1 MNNPLE
7 AVTQAV
13 NSLVTALKLPD
24 ESAKANEVLG
34 EMSFPQFSRLLPYR
48 DYNQESGL
56 FMNDTTMG
64 FMLEAIP
71 INGANESIVEALD
84 HMLRT
89 KLPRGIPLCIHLMSS
104 QLVGDRIEYGLR
116 EFSWSGEQAERF
128 NAITRAYYM
137 KAAATQF
144 PLPEGMNLPLTLRH
158 YRVFISYCS
167 PSKKKSRADILE
179 MENLVKIIR
188 ASLQGAS
195 ITTQTVDAQAF
206 IDIVGEMINHNPD
219 SLYPKRRQLDP
230 YSDLNYQ
237 CVEDSFDLKV
247 RADYLT
253 LGLREN
259 GRNST
264 ARILNFH
271 LARNPEIA
279 FLWNVADNYSNLL
292 NPELS
297 ISCPFILTLTLV
309 VEDQVKTH
317 SEANLKYMDLE
328 KKSKTSYAKW
338 FPSVEK
344 EAKEWGELRQRLGS
358 GQSSVVSY
366 FLNIT
371 AFCKDNN
378 ETALEVE
385 QDILNSFRK
394 NGFELISPRFNHMR
408 NFLTCLPF
416 MAGKGLF
423 KQLKEAGVVQ
433 RAESFNVANLMP
445 LVADNPLTPA
455 GLLAPTYRNQLAF
468 IDIFFRGMNN
478 TNYNMAVCGTSG
490 AGKTGLIQP
499 LIRSVLD
506 SGGFAVVFDM
516 GDGYKSLCENM
527 GGVYLDGETLRFNP
541 FANMLGGDKRLIDA
555 HNQAV
560 DFAVRQVEA
569 LASTRVMT
577 DGQSETVLT
586 GNLVMALFN
595 HDTSRDQEPQLHTHT
610 VVANVT
616 QHNGEWKTLSSDK
629 VGKTGFIE
637 NVYANQIAFGRLYRE
652 KLKEQVEALGYETEV
667 VGKHGM
673 WEMPGVPVEAFSG
686 RSQAIREAVGEDAS
700 LKSRDVAALDTRKSK
715 QHVDPE
721 VRMAEWMQTLKDTG
735 FDIRAYRDAA
745 DQRAETRT
753 QAPGAVSQEGPDVQQ
768 AVTQAIAGLSERK
781 VQFTYTDVL
790 ARTVGILPPENGVI
804 ERARAGIDE
813 AISREQLIPL
823 DREKGLFTSGIHVLD
838 ELSVRAL
845 SRDIM
850 KQNRVTVHPEKSV
863 PRTAGYSDAVSVLA
877 QDRPSL
883 AIVSGQGGAAGQ
895 RERVAELV
903 MMARE
908 QGREVQII
916 AADRRSQMNLK
927 QDERLSGELITGRR
941 QLQEGMTFTPGS
953 TVIVDQGEKLSL
965 KETLTLLDGA
975 ARHNVQVLITDSGQR
990 TGTGSALMAMK
1001 DAGVN
1006 TYRWQGGEQRP
1017 ATIISEPDRNVRY
1030 ARLAGDFAASVK
1042 AGEESVAQVSGVRE
1056 QAILTQ
1062 AIRSELKTQGVLG
1075 HPEVTMTALSP
1086 VWLDSRSRYLRDMY
1100 RPGMVMEQWNPET
1113 RSHDRYVIDRV
1124 TAQSHSLTLRDAQG
1138 ETQVVRISSLD
1149 SSWSLFRPE
1158 KMPVAD
1164 GERLRV
1170 TGKIP
1175 GLRVSGGDRLQVT
1188 SVSEDAMT
1196 VVVPGR
1202 AEPASLPVA
1211 DSPFTALKLENGWV
1225 ETPGH
1230 SVSDSAKVFA
1240 SVTQMAMD
1248 NATLNGLARS
1258 GRDVRLYSS
1267 LDETRTAE
1275 KLARHPSFTVVS
1287 EQIKVRAGETLLET
1301 AISLQKAGL
1310 HTPAQQAI
1318 HLALPVLESK
1328 NLAFSMVDL
1337 LTEAK
1342 SFAAEGT
1349 SFTELGGEI
1358 NAQIKRGDLLY
1369 VDVAKGYGTGL
1380 LVSRASYEAEK
1391 SILRHIL
1398 EGKEAVTPLM
1408 ERVPG
1413 ELMEKLTS
1421 GQRAA
1426 TRMIL
1431 ETSDRFTVV
1440 QGYAGVGKT
1449 TQFRAVMSAVNMLP
1463 ESERP
1468 RVVGLGP
1475 THRAVGEMRSAGV
1488 DAQTLAS
1495 FLHDTQLQQ
1504 RSGETPDF
1512 SNTLFLLDESSMVGN
1527 TDMARAYALIAAGG
1541 GRAVA
1546 SGDTDQLQAIA
1557 PGQPFR
1563 LQQTRSAADVAI
1575 MKEIVRQ
1582 TPELREAV
1590 YSLINRD
1597 VERALSGLES
1607 VKPSQVP
1614 RLEGAWA
1621 PEHSVTEFSHSQE
1634 AKLAEA
1640 QQKAMLKGEAFPD
1653 VPMTLYEA
1661 IVRDYTGRTPEA
1673 REQTLI
1679 VTHLNEDRRVL
1690 NSMIHDA
1697 REKAGELGKEQ
1708 VMVPVLNTAN
1718 IRDGELRRLSTW
1730 ENNPDAL
1737 ALVDSVYHRI
1747 AGISKDDGLITLED
1761 AEGNTRLISPR
1772 EAVAEGVTLYTPD
1785 KIRVGTGD
1793 RMRFTKSDRERGYV
1807 ANSVWTVTAVSGD
1820 SVTLSDG
1827 QQTRVIRPGQER
1839 AEQHIDLAYAIT
1851 AHGAQ
1856 GASETFAIALEGTE
1870 GNRKLMAGFESAYVA
1885 LSRMKQHVQVY
1896 TDNRQGWTDAINN
1909 AVQKGTAH
1917 DVLEPKPDREV
1928 MNAQRL
1934 FSTARELRDVAAGRA
1949 VLRQAG
1955 LAGGDSPAR
1964 FIAPGRKY
1972 PQPYVALPAFD
1983 RNGKSAGIW
1992 LNPLT
1997 TDDGNGLRGFSG
2009 EGRVKGSGD
2018 AQFVAL
2024 QGSRNGESLLADN
2037 MQDGVR
2043 IARDNPDSGVVVRI
2057 AGEGRPWNPGA
2068 ITGGRVWGDI
2078 PDSSVQPGAGNGEPV
2093 TAEVLAQRQAEEAI
2107 RRETERRADEI
2118 VRKMAENKP
2127 DLPDGKT
2134 EQAVRE
2140 IAGQERDRADITER
2154 EAALPESVLRESQRE
2169 QEAVREVARENLLQE
2184 RLQQI
2189 ERDMVRDLQKEKTL
2203 GGD

>member
-1 MNNPLE
+1 MQDGSNKHRPGYDL
-7 AVTQAV
+7 TF
-13 NSLVTALKLPD
+13 
-24 ESAKANEVLG
+24 SA
-34 EMSFPQFSRLLPYR
+34 P
-48 DYNQESGL
+48 
-56 FMNDTTMG
+56 
-64 FMLEAIP
+64 
-71 INGANESIVEALD
+71 
-84 HMLRT
+84 
-89 KLPRGIPLCIHLMSS
+89 
-104 QLVGDRIEYGLR
+104 
-116 EFSWSGEQAERF
+116 
-128 NAITRAYYM
+128 
-137 KAAATQF
+137 
-144 PLPEGMNLPLTLRH
+144 
-158 YRVFISYCS
+158 
-167 PSKKKSRADILE
+167 KS
-179 MENLVKIIR
+179 
-188 ASLQGAS
+188 
-195 ITTQTVDAQAF
+195 
-206 IDIVGEMINHNPD
+206 
-219 SLYPKRRQLDP
+219 
-230 YSDLNYQ
+230 
-237 CVEDSFDLKV
+237 
-247 RADYLT
+247 
-253 LGLREN
+253 
-259 GRNST
+259 
-264 ARILNFH
+264 
-271 LARNPEIA
+271 
-279 FLWNVADNYSNLL
+279 
-292 NPELS
+292 
-297 ISCPFILTLTLV
+297 
-309 VEDQVKTH
+309 
-317 SEANLKYMDLE
+317 
-328 KKSKTSYAKW
+328 
-338 FPSVEK
+338 
-344 EAKEWGELRQRLGS
+344 
-358 GQSSVVSY
+358 VS
-366 FLNIT
+366 
-371 AFCKDNN
+371 
-378 ETALEVE
+378 
-385 QDILNSFRK
+385 
-394 NGFELISPRFNHMR
+394 M
-408 NFLTCLPF
+408 
-416 MAGKGLF
+416 MA
-423 KQLKEAGVVQ
+423 
-433 RAESFNVANLMP
+433 
-445 LVADNPLTPA
+445 
-455 GLLAPTYRNQLAF
+455 
-468 IDIFFRGMNN
+468 
-478 TNYNMAVCGTSG
+478 
-490 AGKTGLIQP
+490 
-499 LIRSVLD
+499 
-506 SGGFAVVFDM
+506 
-516 GDGYKSLCENM
+516 
-527 GGVYLDGETLRFNP
+527 
-541 FANMLGGDKRLIDA
+541 MLGGDKRLIDA

-595 HDTSRDQEPQLHTHT
+595 HDTSRDQDPQLHTHV

-629 VGKTGFIE
+629 VGKTGFSE
-637 NVYANQIAFGRLYRE
+637 NVLANRIAFGKIYQSELRQR
-652 KLKEQVEALGYETEV
+652 VEALGYETEV

-721 VRMAEWMQTLKDTG
+721 VRMAEWMQTLKETG

-745 DQRAETRT
+745 DQRAEIRT
-753 QAPGAVSQEGPDVQQ
+753 QAPGPASQDGPDVQQ

-941 QLQEGMTFTPGS
+941 QLQEGMVFTPGS

-1030 ARLAGDFAASVK
+1030 DRLAGDFAASVK

-1175 GLRVSGGDRLQVT
+1175 GLRVSGGDRLQVA

-1202 AEPASLPVA
+1202 AEPATLPVA

-1230 SVSDSAKVFA
+1230 SVSDSATVFA

-1267 LDETRTAE
+1267 LDEPRTAE
-1275 KLARHPSFTVVS
+1275 KLAR
-1287 EQIKVRAGETLLET
+1287 
-1301 AISLQKAGL
+1301 
-1310 HTPAQQAI
+1310 
-1318 HLALPVLESK
+1318 
-1328 NLAFSMVDL
+1328 
-1337 LTEAK
+1337 
-1342 SFAAEGT
+1342 
-1349 SFTELGGEI
+1349 
-1358 NAQIKRGDLLY
+1358 
-1369 VDVAKGYGTGL
+1369 
-1380 LVSRASYEAEK
+1380 
-1391 SILRHIL
+1391 
-1398 EGKEAVTPLM
+1398 
-1408 ERVPG
+1408 
-1413 ELMEKLTS
+1413 
-1421 GQRAA
+1421 
-1426 TRMIL
+1426 
-1431 ETSDRFTVV
+1431 
-1440 QGYAGVGKT
+1440 
-1449 TQFRAVMSAVNMLP
+1449 
-1463 ESERP
+1463 
-1468 RVVGLGP
+1468 
-1475 THRAVGEMRSAGV
+1475 
-1488 DAQTLAS
+1488 
-1495 FLHDTQLQQ
+1495 Q

-1563 LQQTRSAADVAI
+1563 LQQTRSAADVVI

-1614 RLEGAWA
+1614 RQEGAWA

-1653 VPMTLYEA
+1653 IPMTLYEA

-1747 AGISKDDGLITLED
+1747 AGISKDDGLISEP
-1761 AEGNTRLISPR
+1761 AH
-1772 EAVAEGVTLYTPD
+1772 
-1785 KIRVGTGD
+1785 TG
-1793 RMRFTKSDRERGYV
+1793 
-1807 ANSVWTVTAVSGD
+1807 
-1820 SVTLSDG
+1820 
-1827 QQTRVIRPGQER
+1827 
-1839 AEQHIDLAYAIT
+1839 
-1851 AHGAQ
+1851 
-1856 GASETFAIALEGTE
+1856 
-1870 GNRKLMAGFESAYVA
+1870 
-1885 LSRMKQHVQVY
+1885 
-1896 TDNRQGWTDAINN
+1896 
-1909 AVQKGTAH
+1909 
-1917 DVLEPKPDREV
+1917 
-1928 MNAQRL
+1928 
-1934 FSTARELRDVAAGRA
+1934 
-1949 VLRQAG
+1949 
-1955 LAGGDSPAR
+1955 
-1964 FIAPGRKY
+1964 
-1972 PQPYVALPAFD
+1972 
-1983 RNGKSAGIW
+1983 
-1992 LNPLT
+1992 
-1997 TDDGNGLRGFSG
+1997 
-2009 EGRVKGSGD
+2009 
-2018 AQFVAL
+2018 
-2024 QGSRNGESLLADN
+2024 
-2037 MQDGVR
+2037 
-2043 IARDNPDSGVVVRI
+2043 
-2057 AGEGRPWNPGA
+2057 
-2068 ITGGRVWGDI
+2068 
-2078 PDSSVQPGAGNGEPV
+2078 
-2093 TAEVLAQRQAEEAI
+2093 
-2107 RRETERRADEI
+2107 
-2118 VRKMAENKP
+2118 
-2127 DLPDGKT
+2127 
-2134 EQAVRE
+2134 
-2140 IAGQERDRADITER
+2140 
-2154 EAALPESVLRESQRE
+2154 
-2169 QEAVREVARENLLQE
+2169 
-2184 RLQQI
+2184 
-2189 ERDMVRDLQKEKTL
+2189 
-2203 GGD
+2203 

>member
-1 MNNPLE
+1 MMSIAQVRSAGSAGNYYTDKDNYYVLGSMGERWAGQGAEQLGLQGSVDKDVFTRLLE
-7 AVTQAV
+7 GR
-13 NSLVTALKLPD
+13 LPD
-24 ESAKANEVLG
+24 GADL
-34 EMSFPQFSRLLPYR
+34 SRMQ
-48 DYNQESGL
+48 D
-56 FMNDTTMG
+56 
-64 FMLEAIP
+64 
-71 INGANESIVEALD
+71 
-84 HMLRT
+84 
-89 KLPRGIPLCIHLMSS
+89 
-104 QLVGDRIEYGLR
+104 
-116 EFSWSGEQAERF
+116 
-128 NAITRAYYM
+128 
-137 KAAATQF
+137 
-144 PLPEGMNLPLTLRH
+144 
-158 YRVFISYCS
+158 
-167 PSKKKSRADILE
+167 
-179 MENLVKIIR
+179 
-188 ASLQGAS
+188 
-195 ITTQTVDAQAF
+195 
-206 IDIVGEMINHNPD
+206 
-219 SLYPKRRQLDP
+219 
-230 YSDLNYQ
+230 
-237 CVEDSFDLKV
+237 
-247 RADYLT
+247 
-253 LGLREN
+253 
-259 GRNST
+259 GRN
-264 ARILNFH
+264 RH
-271 LARNPEIA
+271 RPGY
-279 FLWNVADNYSNLL
+279 D
-292 NPELS
+292 
-297 ISCPFILTLTLV
+297 LTF
-309 VEDQVKTH
+309 
-317 SEANLKYMDLE
+317 SAP
-328 KKSKTSYAKW
+328 KS
-338 FPSVEK
+338 
-344 EAKEWGELRQRLGS
+344 
-358 GQSSVVSY
+358 VS
-366 FLNIT
+366 
-371 AFCKDNN
+371 
-378 ETALEVE
+378 
-385 QDILNSFRK
+385 
-394 NGFELISPRFNHMR
+394 M
-408 NFLTCLPF
+408 
-416 MAGKGLF
+416 MA
-423 KQLKEAGVVQ
+423 
-433 RAESFNVANLMP
+433 
-445 LVADNPLTPA
+445 
-455 GLLAPTYRNQLAF
+455 
-468 IDIFFRGMNN
+468 
-478 TNYNMAVCGTSG
+478 
-490 AGKTGLIQP
+490 
-499 LIRSVLD
+499 
-506 SGGFAVVFDM
+506 
-516 GDGYKSLCENM
+516 
-527 GGVYLDGETLRFNP
+527 
-541 FANMLGGDKRLIDA
+541 MLGGDKRLIEA

-595 HDTSRDQEPQLHTHT
+595 HDTSRDQEPQLHTHA

-686 RSQAIREAVGEDAS
+686 RSQTIREAVGEDAS

-721 VRMAEWMQTLKDTG
+721 VRMAEWMQTLKETG

-753 QAPGAVSQEGPDVQQ
+753 QAPGAVSLEGPDVQQ

-941 QLQEGMTFTPGS
+941 QLLEGMAFTPGS

-1075 HPEVTMTALSP
+1075 HQEVTMTALSP

-1175 GLRVSGGDRLQVT
+1175 GLRVSGGDRLQVA

-1202 AEPASLPVA
+1202 AEPATLPVA

-1287 EQIKVRAGETLLET
+1287 EQIKARAGETLLET

-1318 HLALPVLESK
+1318 HLALPVVESK

-1349 SFTELGGEI
+1349 SFTEL
-1358 NAQIKRGDLLY
+1358 
-1369 VDVAKGYGTGL
+1369 
-1380 LVSRASYEAEK
+1380 
-1391 SILRHIL
+1391 
-1398 EGKEAVTPLM
+1398 
-1408 ERVPG
+1408 
-1413 ELMEKLTS
+1413 
-1421 GQRAA
+1421 
-1426 TRMIL
+1426 
-1431 ETSDRFTVV
+1431 
-1440 QGYAGVGKT
+1440 
-1449 TQFRAVMSAVNMLP
+1449 
-1463 ESERP
+1463 
-1468 RVVGLGP
+1468 
-1475 THRAVGEMRSAGV
+1475 
-1488 DAQTLAS
+1488 
-1495 FLHDTQLQQ
+1495 
-1504 RSGETPDF
+1504 
-1512 SNTLFLLDESSMVGN
+1512 
-1527 TDMARAYALIAAGG
+1527 
-1541 GRAVA
+1541 
-1546 SGDTDQLQAIA
+1546 
-1557 PGQPFR
+1557 
-1563 LQQTRSAADVAI
+1563 
-1575 MKEIVRQ
+1575 
-1582 TPELREAV
+1582 
-1590 YSLINRD
+1590 
-1597 VERALSGLES
+1597 
-1607 VKPSQVP
+1607 
-1614 RLEGAWA
+1614 
-1621 PEHSVTEFSHSQE
+1621 
-1634 AKLAEA
+1634 
-1640 QQKAMLKGEAFPD
+1640 
-1653 VPMTLYEA
+1653 
-1661 IVRDYTGRTPEA
+1661 
-1673 REQTLI
+1673 
-1679 VTHLNEDRRVL
+1679 
-1690 NSMIHDA
+1690 
-1697 REKAGELGKEQ
+1697 
-1708 VMVPVLNTAN
+1708 
-1718 IRDGELRRLSTW
+1718 
-1730 ENNPDAL
+1730 
-1737 ALVDSVYHRI
+1737 
-1747 AGISKDDGLITLED
+1747 
-1761 AEGNTRLISPR
+1761 
-1772 EAVAEGVTLYTPD
+1772 
-1785 KIRVGTGD
+1785 
-1793 RMRFTKSDRERGYV
+1793 
-1807 ANSVWTVTAVSGD
+1807 
-1820 SVTLSDG
+1820 
-1827 QQTRVIRPGQER
+1827 
-1839 AEQHIDLAYAIT
+1839 
-1851 AHGAQ
+1851 
-1856 GASETFAIALEGTE
+1856 
-1870 GNRKLMAGFESAYVA
+1870 
-1885 LSRMKQHVQVY
+1885 
-1896 TDNRQGWTDAINN
+1896 
-1909 AVQKGTAH
+1909 
-1917 DVLEPKPDREV
+1917 
-1928 MNAQRL
+1928 
-1934 FSTARELRDVAAGRA
+1934 RDVAAGRA
-1949 VLRQAG
+1949 VLRQAR

-2024 QGSRNGESLLADN
+2024 QGSRNGESLLTDN

-2057 AGEGRPWNPGA
+2057 AGEGRPWNPGT

-2078 PDSSVQPGAGNGEPV
+2078 PDNSVQPGAGNGEPV

-2118 VRKMAENKP
+2118 VRKVAENKP

-2134 EQAVRE
+2134 EQAVRD
-2140 IAGQERDRADITER
+2140 IAGLERDRSAISER
-2154 EAALPESVLRESQRE
+2154 EAALPESVLREPQRVR
-2169 QEAVREVARENLLQE
+2169 EAVREVARENLLQE
-2184 RLQQI
+2184 RLQQM

>member
-1 MNNPLE
+1 M
-7 AVTQAV
+7 
-13 NSLVTALKLPD
+13 
-24 ESAKANEVLG
+24 
-34 EMSFPQFSRLLPYR
+34 
-48 DYNQESGL
+48 
-56 FMNDTTMG
+56 
-64 FMLEAIP
+64 
-71 INGANESIVEALD
+71 
-84 HMLRT
+84 
-89 KLPRGIPLCIHLMSS
+89 
-104 QLVGDRIEYGLR
+104 
-116 EFSWSGEQAERF
+116 
-128 NAITRAYYM
+128 
-137 KAAATQF
+137 
-144 PLPEGMNLPLTLRH
+144 
-158 YRVFISYCS
+158 
-167 PSKKKSRADILE
+167 
-179 MENLVKIIR
+179 
-188 ASLQGAS
+188 
-195 ITTQTVDAQAF
+195 
-206 IDIVGEMINHNPD
+206 
-219 SLYPKRRQLDP
+219 
-230 YSDLNYQ
+230 
-237 CVEDSFDLKV
+237 
-247 RADYLT
+247 
-253 LGLREN
+253 
-259 GRNST
+259 
-264 ARILNFH
+264 
-271 LARNPEIA
+271 
-279 FLWNVADNYSNLL
+279 
-292 NPELS
+292 
-297 ISCPFILTLTLV
+297 
-309 VEDQVKTH
+309 
-317 SEANLKYMDLE
+317 
-328 KKSKTSYAKW
+328 
-338 FPSVEK
+338 
-344 EAKEWGELRQRLGS
+344 
-358 GQSSVVSY
+358 
-366 FLNIT
+366 
-371 AFCKDNN
+371 
-378 ETALEVE
+378 
-385 QDILNSFRK
+385 
-394 NGFELISPRFNHMR
+394 
-408 NFLTCLPF
+408 
-416 MAGKGLF
+416 
-423 KQLKEAGVVQ
+423 
-433 RAESFNVANLMP
+433 
-445 LVADNPLTPA
+445 
-455 GLLAPTYRNQLAF
+455 
-468 IDIFFRGMNN
+468 
-478 TNYNMAVCGTSG
+478 
-490 AGKTGLIQP
+490 
-499 LIRSVLD
+499 
-506 SGGFAVVFDM
+506 
-516 GDGYKSLCENM
+516 
-527 GGVYLDGETLRFNP
+527 
-541 FANMLGGDKRLIDA
+541 
-555 HNQAV
+555 

-595 HDTSRDQEPQLHTHT
+595 HDTSRDQDPQLHTHV

-629 VGKTGFIE
+629 VGKTGFSE
-637 NVYANQIAFGRLYRE
+637 NVLANRIAFGKIYQSELRQR
-652 KLKEQVEALGYETEV
+652 VEALGYETEV

-721 VRMAEWMQTLKDTG
+721 VRMAEWMQTLKETG

-745 DQRAETRT
+745 DQRAEIRT
-753 QAPGAVSQEGPDVQQ
+753 QAPGPASQDGPDVQQ

-941 QLQEGMTFTPGS
+941 QLLEGMAFPPGS

-1056 QAILTQ
+1056 QAILTE

-1175 GLRVSGGDRLQVT
+1175 GLRVSGGDRLQVA

-1202 AEPASLPVA
+1202 AEPATLPVA

-1230 SVSDSAKVFA
+1230 SVSDSATVFA

-1267 LDETRTAE
+1267 LDEPRTAE
-1275 KLARHPSFTVVS
+1275 KLAR
-1287 EQIKVRAGETLLET
+1287 
-1301 AISLQKAGL
+1301 
-1310 HTPAQQAI
+1310 
-1318 HLALPVLESK
+1318 
-1328 NLAFSMVDL
+1328 
-1337 LTEAK
+1337 
-1342 SFAAEGT
+1342 
-1349 SFTELGGEI
+1349 
-1358 NAQIKRGDLLY
+1358 
-1369 VDVAKGYGTGL
+1369 
-1380 LVSRASYEAEK
+1380 
-1391 SILRHIL
+1391 
-1398 EGKEAVTPLM
+1398 
-1408 ERVPG
+1408 
-1413 ELMEKLTS
+1413 
-1421 GQRAA
+1421 
-1426 TRMIL
+1426 
-1431 ETSDRFTVV
+1431 
-1440 QGYAGVGKT
+1440 
-1449 TQFRAVMSAVNMLP
+1449 
-1463 ESERP
+1463 
-1468 RVVGLGP
+1468 
-1475 THRAVGEMRSAGV
+1475 
-1488 DAQTLAS
+1488 
-1495 FLHDTQLQQ
+1495 Q

-1563 LQQTRSAADVAI
+1563 LQQTRSAADVVI

-1614 RLEGAWA
+1614 RQEGAWA

-1653 VPMTLYEA
+1653 IPMTLYEA

-1747 AGISKDDGLITLED
+1747 AGISKDDGLISEP
-1761 AEGNTRLISPR
+1761 AH
-1772 EAVAEGVTLYTPD
+1772 
-1785 KIRVGTGD
+1785 TG
-1793 RMRFTKSDRERGYV
+1793 
-1807 ANSVWTVTAVSGD
+1807 
-1820 SVTLSDG
+1820 
-1827 QQTRVIRPGQER
+1827 
-1839 AEQHIDLAYAIT
+1839 
-1851 AHGAQ
+1851 
-1856 GASETFAIALEGTE
+1856 
-1870 GNRKLMAGFESAYVA
+1870 
-1885 LSRMKQHVQVY
+1885 
-1896 TDNRQGWTDAINN
+1896 
-1909 AVQKGTAH
+1909 
-1917 DVLEPKPDREV
+1917 
-1928 MNAQRL
+1928 
-1934 FSTARELRDVAAGRA
+1934 
-1949 VLRQAG
+1949 
-1955 LAGGDSPAR
+1955 
-1964 FIAPGRKY
+1964 
-1972 PQPYVALPAFD
+1972 
-1983 RNGKSAGIW
+1983 
-1992 LNPLT
+1992 
-1997 TDDGNGLRGFSG
+1997 
-2009 EGRVKGSGD
+2009 
-2018 AQFVAL
+2018 
-2024 QGSRNGESLLADN
+2024 
-2037 MQDGVR
+2037 
-2043 IARDNPDSGVVVRI
+2043 
-2057 AGEGRPWNPGA
+2057 
-2068 ITGGRVWGDI
+2068 
-2078 PDSSVQPGAGNGEPV
+2078 
-2093 TAEVLAQRQAEEAI
+2093 
-2107 RRETERRADEI
+2107 
-2118 VRKMAENKP
+2118 
-2127 DLPDGKT
+2127 
-2134 EQAVRE
+2134 
-2140 IAGQERDRADITER
+2140 
-2154 EAALPESVLRESQRE
+2154 
-2169 QEAVREVARENLLQE
+2169 
-2184 RLQQI
+2184 
-2189 ERDMVRDLQKEKTL
+2189 
-2203 GGD
+2203 

>member
-1 MNNPLE
+1 MLSFSVVKSAGSAGNYYTDKDNYYVLGSMGERWAGQGAEQLGLQGSVDKDVFTRLLE
-7 AVTQAV
+7 GR
-13 NSLVTALKLPD
+13 LPD
-24 ESAKANEVLG
+24 GADLSRMQDGSNKHRPGYDLTFSA
-34 EMSFPQFSRLLPYR
+34 P
-48 DYNQESGL
+48 
-56 FMNDTTMG
+56 
-64 FMLEAIP
+64 
-71 INGANESIVEALD
+71 
-84 HMLRT
+84 
-89 KLPRGIPLCIHLMSS
+89 
-104 QLVGDRIEYGLR
+104 
-116 EFSWSGEQAERF
+116 
-128 NAITRAYYM
+128 
-137 KAAATQF
+137 
-144 PLPEGMNLPLTLRH
+144 
-158 YRVFISYCS
+158 
-167 PSKKKSRADILE
+167 KS
-179 MENLVKIIR
+179 
-188 ASLQGAS
+188 
-195 ITTQTVDAQAF
+195 
-206 IDIVGEMINHNPD
+206 
-219 SLYPKRRQLDP
+219 
-230 YSDLNYQ
+230 
-237 CVEDSFDLKV
+237 
-247 RADYLT
+247 
-253 LGLREN
+253 
-259 GRNST
+259 
-264 ARILNFH
+264 
-271 LARNPEIA
+271 
-279 FLWNVADNYSNLL
+279 
-292 NPELS
+292 
-297 ISCPFILTLTLV
+297 
-309 VEDQVKTH
+309 
-317 SEANLKYMDLE
+317 
-328 KKSKTSYAKW
+328 
-338 FPSVEK
+338 
-344 EAKEWGELRQRLGS
+344 
-358 GQSSVVSY
+358 VS
-366 FLNIT
+366 
-371 AFCKDNN
+371 
-378 ETALEVE
+378 
-385 QDILNSFRK
+385 
-394 NGFELISPRFNHMR
+394 M
-408 NFLTCLPF
+408 
-416 MAGKGLF
+416 MA
-423 KQLKEAGVVQ
+423 
-433 RAESFNVANLMP
+433 
-445 LVADNPLTPA
+445 
-455 GLLAPTYRNQLAF
+455 
-468 IDIFFRGMNN
+468 
-478 TNYNMAVCGTSG
+478 
-490 AGKTGLIQP
+490 
-499 LIRSVLD
+499 
-506 SGGFAVVFDM
+506 
-516 GDGYKSLCENM
+516 
-527 GGVYLDGETLRFNP
+527 
-541 FANMLGGDKRLIDA
+541 MLGGDKRLIDA

-595 HDTSRDQEPQLHTHT
+595 HDTSRDQDPQLHTHV

-629 VGKTGFIE
+629 VGKTGFSE
-637 NVYANQIAFGRLYRE
+637 NVLANRIAFGKIYQSELRQR
-652 KLKEQVEALGYETEV
+652 VEALGYETEV

-673 WEMPGVPVEAFSG
+673 WEMPGVPVEAFSS

-721 VRMAEWMQTLKDTG
+721 IRMAEWMQTLKETG

-745 DQRAETRT
+745 DQRAEIRT
-753 QAPGAVSQEGPDVQQ
+753 QAPGPASQDGPDVQQ

-941 QLQEGMTFTPGS
+941 QLQEGMVFTPGS

-1030 ARLAGDFAASVK
+1030 DRLAGDFAASVK

-1175 GLRVSGGDRLQVT
+1175 GLRVSGGDRLQVA

-1202 AEPASLPVA
+1202 AEPATLPVA

-1230 SVSDSAKVFA
+1230 SVSDSATVFA

-1267 LDETRTAE
+1267 LDEPRTAE
-1275 KLARHPSFTVVS
+1275 KLAR
-1287 EQIKVRAGETLLET
+1287 
-1301 AISLQKAGL
+1301 
-1310 HTPAQQAI
+1310 
-1318 HLALPVLESK
+1318 
-1328 NLAFSMVDL
+1328 
-1337 LTEAK
+1337 
-1342 SFAAEGT
+1342 
-1349 SFTELGGEI
+1349 
-1358 NAQIKRGDLLY
+1358 
-1369 VDVAKGYGTGL
+1369 
-1380 LVSRASYEAEK
+1380 
-1391 SILRHIL
+1391 
-1398 EGKEAVTPLM
+1398 
-1408 ERVPG
+1408 
-1413 ELMEKLTS
+1413 
-1421 GQRAA
+1421 
-1426 TRMIL
+1426 
-1431 ETSDRFTVV
+1431 
-1440 QGYAGVGKT
+1440 
-1449 TQFRAVMSAVNMLP
+1449 
-1463 ESERP
+1463 
-1468 RVVGLGP
+1468 
-1475 THRAVGEMRSAGV
+1475 
-1488 DAQTLAS
+1488 
-1495 FLHDTQLQQ
+1495 Q

-1563 LQQTRSAADVAI
+1563 LQQTRSAADVVI

-1621 PEHSVTEFSHSQE
+1621 PEHSVTEFSHRQE

-1653 VPMTLYEA
+1653 IPMTLYEA

-1730 ENNPDAL
+1730 EKNPDAL

-1747 AGISKDDGLITLED
+1747 AGISKDDGLISEP
-1761 AEGNTRLISPR
+1761 AH
-1772 EAVAEGVTLYTPD
+1772 
-1785 KIRVGTGD
+1785 TG
-1793 RMRFTKSDRERGYV
+1793 
-1807 ANSVWTVTAVSGD
+1807 
-1820 SVTLSDG
+1820 
-1827 QQTRVIRPGQER
+1827 
-1839 AEQHIDLAYAIT
+1839 
-1851 AHGAQ
+1851 
-1856 GASETFAIALEGTE
+1856 
-1870 GNRKLMAGFESAYVA
+1870 
-1885 LSRMKQHVQVY
+1885 
-1896 TDNRQGWTDAINN
+1896 
-1909 AVQKGTAH
+1909 
-1917 DVLEPKPDREV
+1917 
-1928 MNAQRL
+1928 
-1934 FSTARELRDVAAGRA
+1934 
-1949 VLRQAG
+1949 
-1955 LAGGDSPAR
+1955 
-1964 FIAPGRKY
+1964 
-1972 PQPYVALPAFD
+1972 
-1983 RNGKSAGIW
+1983 
-1992 LNPLT
+1992 
-1997 TDDGNGLRGFSG
+1997 
-2009 EGRVKGSGD
+2009 
-2018 AQFVAL
+2018 
-2024 QGSRNGESLLADN
+2024 
-2037 MQDGVR
+2037 
-2043 IARDNPDSGVVVRI
+2043 
-2057 AGEGRPWNPGA
+2057 
-2068 ITGGRVWGDI
+2068 
-2078 PDSSVQPGAGNGEPV
+2078 
-2093 TAEVLAQRQAEEAI
+2093 
-2107 RRETERRADEI
+2107 
-2118 VRKMAENKP
+2118 
-2127 DLPDGKT
+2127 
-2134 EQAVRE
+2134 
-2140 IAGQERDRADITER
+2140 
-2154 EAALPESVLRESQRE
+2154 
-2169 QEAVREVARENLLQE
+2169 
-2184 RLQQI
+2184 
-2189 ERDMVRDLQKEKTL
+2189 
-2203 GGD
+2203 